1 MKWKCTNWIQS
12 IKERVKKVVVSKQ
25 QPRNMKLGMKRHEC
39 LNDLTSGQNI
49 FNVTLHAMLLKYEFN
64 NDFVKL

>member
-1 MKWKCTNWIQS
+1 M
-12 IKERVKKVVVSKQ
+12 VVSKQ